1 MQFDYKFH
9 GSSSVASTAHATDVS
24 FAPDVSREPTY
35 FVGSLAKNVA
45 FREAISALN
54 GVVVSDLRFKPRDKT
69 AYKEWAAAQE
79 MAWLAGFT
87 AHQPEVEA
95 RIGAIRG
102 ELSSLAKNREAVMGP
117 YYQARQ
123 KYFNHLYQ
131 KERDV
136 WFVLDP
142 VITVHPDELFFEC
155 FSQDESTYGKL
166 GCAYDVFKNIRE
178 FGCGTTNIDYS
189 AALYNEFQKIRDYKE
204 THFAVEPAGFS
215 VQTVREDAYTEVK
228 IDLPDSWVRG
238 FLQVSSAM
246 TLPARTFALH
256 PMDVHNICHVLRR
269 QNEKAGPR
277 SLRFILRPGEPVAL
291 LFEPWNYLLTCRRSV
306 YHGPEADEIR
316 LWGRRRLLILERL
329 IPVTRQFTVHLLG
342 SGLPSFFEAD
352 LGDMHFTLG
361 LSGWTANDWSRAGNF
376 DLLAPRAEVDHFTK
390 ELVFKALGET
400 WHESSESLARRLHL
414 EKKTVEGAL
423 AAYTQAGRVI
433 YDLNKK
439 VYRKRELSRDPL
451 PVEKLRLD
459 NPRETEATAFV
470 QANRVVVKAEARP
483 EGRTELSGTVKDKE
497 QTLRPTATIDADE
510 RMTEATCTCHFYKQ
524 NKLFQGPCAHI
535 LALRMAHNG
544 QNKWWKW
551 QLN

>member
-9 GSSSVASTAHATDVS
+9 GSSSVASTARATDVS

-69 AYKEWAAAQE
+69 AYKEWAAGQE
-79 MAWLAGFT
+79 KAWLAGFT
-87 AHQPEVEA
+87 AHKPEVEA
-95 RIGAIRG
+95 RIEAIRG
-102 ELSSLAKNREAVMGP
+102 ELSSLAKTREAVMGP
-117 YYQARQ
+117 YYRARQ
-123 KYFNHLYQ
+123 KYFDHLYR

-269 QNEKAGPR
+269 QKEKAGPR

-376 DLLAPRAEVDHFTK
+376 DLLAPRAETDQFTK

-459 NPRETEATAFV
+459 NPREAEASAFV